1 MRCEHCGRNEATF
14 YFRRSVN
21 GRSKEVRL
29 CPDCAAALGFRQEMD
44 GMFDDSFDSV
54 FLLLPNL
61 FGVLPEAAR
70 LTPAARATLQLVP
83 APDEPVYETES
94 LLSEEESAAFR
105 QERERNALKV
115 RLREAVDAE
124 NYEEAARVRD
134 ALKKMEQGDDS
145 V

>member
-14 YFRRSVN
+14 HFRRSVN
-21 GRSKEVRL
+21 GRSKEVHL
-29 CPDCAAALGFRQEMD
+29 CPDCAAALGFREKLD
-44 GMFDDSFDSV
+44 EVFDDSFDSV

-61 FGVLPEAAR
+61 FGAFPEGAR
-70 LTPAARATLQLVP
+70 LTPAAKAALQLVP

-105 QERERNALKV
+105 QQRERNALHV
-115 RLREAVDAE
+115 RLREAVAAE
-124 NYEEAARVRD
+124 NYEEAARLRD
-134 ALKKMEQGDDS
+134 ALKELEQGDEP